1 MEDKVIIEQF
11 IYFLNKNGYP
21 NLRLENFPDEE
32 NRNTPDVDAIA
43 GDFAIEH
50 TSVDTVANQRRDG
63 NYLTRIIGELE
74 NDFSNLPFRLSLVI
88 PYEAI
93 KPNQNF
99 SKIREALKLWL
110 TNVAHTIPDGWHKI
124 LEQTDIP
131 FYFFI
136 DKKSGTEPGLF
147 FARSTPE
154 TDSLPEKLVEQLMK
168 KVKKLVSYNPYSRGL
183 FLLDGVSVKT

>member
-63 NYLTRIIGELE
+63 NYLTRFIMSFLE
-74 NDFSNLPFRLSLVI
+74 YV
-88 PYEAI
+88 
-93 KPNQNF
+93 
-99 SKIREALKLWL
+99 
-110 TNVAHTIPDGWHKI
+110 
-124 LEQTDIP
+124 
-131 FYFFI
+131 
-136 DKKSGTEPGLF
+136 
-147 FARSTPE
+147 
-154 TDSLPEKLVEQLMK
+154 
-168 KVKKLVSYNPYSRGL
+168 
-183 FLLDGVSVKT
+183 